1 MALMLTREGVMS
13 RLGGYRSHARGLL
26 GRADTALRSENK
38 IVRTSEIV
46 LGSFAFGTLQGRWKD
61 KGGLTLLGLPVDLLA
76 GSALH
81 IIGLFPFARGYAHH
95 LAAFGDSALASFFT
109 TTGYRVGERW
119 AKGGGFVRGMIEGT
133 FGDDAAKPMTGGSSI
148 ADKELAGLVRA
159 D

>member
-13 RLGGYRSHARGLL
+13 RLGGYRSSARGLL
-26 GRADTALRSENK
+26 GRADTALRGNSK

-61 KGGLTLLGLPVDLLA
+61 KGGLTLLGLPVDLLS
-76 GSALH
+76 GTALH
-81 IIGLFPFARGYAHH
+81 IFGLFPFARGYAHH
-95 LAAFGDSALASFFT
+95 LANLGDAALASFFT

-119 AKGGGFVRGMIEGT
+119 AKGGVKGLIEGA

-148 ADKELAGLVRA
+148 ADREIANLVRA